1 MGFIAA
7 KRRSSHGQKNPNGMM
22 IGGTME
28 SCLIH
33 REIARLKGIEIFY
46 RDTQTDAPAIL
57 CLHGR
62 WGRGETWV
70 DFIQHYG
77 DSYCIIAPDQRGHG
91 LSSKPI
97 AKYTAEEMAEDMI
110 GLLDYLNVDSVI
122 LVGHSMGGT
131 VAGTLAATYPQR
143 VKGLAILD
151 KSANGPEQPN
161 LKPLEDLQIVDPVI
175 KDWPLPFKCLG
186 EAQTTIKN
194 AMDSELSY
202 QYFMNS
208 LIETVEGYQMMF
220 SAQAMAANIAYYQN
234 WYGLLPKIKCP
245 VLLVRASSHE
255 AVPDADFQKMQSLI
269 SNCMAVE
276 ISDPDHNVHL
286 SNKAEFYG
294 HFDAFLNSLS

>member
-1 MGFIAA
+1 MNI
-7 KRRSSHGQKNPNGMM
+7 S
-22 IGGTME
+22 
-28 SCLIH
+28 LIH
-33 REIARLKGIEIFY
+33 REIARLKDIDIFY

-77 DSYCIIAPDQRGHG
+77 DHYRVIAPDQRGHG
-91 LSSKPI
+91 LSGKPI
-97 AKYTAEEMAEDMI
+97 AKYTAEEMAGDMI
-110 GLLDYLNVDSVI
+110 DLLDHLHLDSAIV
-122 LVGHSMGGT
+122 VGHSMGGT
-131 VAGTLAATYPQR
+131 IAGTLAATYPQR
-143 VKGLAILD
+143 VRGVAILD
-151 KSANGPEQPN
+151 KSANGPAQPN
-161 LKPLEDLQIVDPVI
+161 SMPLEELPILDPVTS
-175 KDWPLPFKCLG
+175 DWPLPFTSLF
-186 EAQTTIKN
+186 EAQTFIKH

-208 LIETVEGYQMMF
+208 LIETVEGFQMMF
-220 SAQAMAANIAYYQN
+220 SAQAMAANIAYYQT
-234 WYGLLPKIKCP
+234 WYELLPKIKCP

-255 AVPDADFQKMQSLI
+255 AVPDEDFEKMQSLI

-294 HFDAFLNSLS
+294 HFDRFLLTL